1 MNNQI
6 DTQNELTIHF
16 KTLAQ
21 LLNVDEETQAKILLK
36 MVFDIGK
43 KKQFTKEEIS
53 ILINTII
60 QAQV

>member
-60 QAQV
+60 EAQL